1 MMKWSQKV
9 VGAAVGV
16 VAFTA
21 MGIQPVMADGSLDRI
36 KKQGYVNTAVNQEL
50 PYAELK
56 SNGDMVR
63 GEDLT
68 HFYKQ
73 IGFVRHL
80 RR

>member
-50 PYAELK
+50 P
-56 SNGDMVR
+56 
-63 GEDLT
+63 
-68 HFYKQ
+68 
-73 IGFVRHL
+73 
-80 RR
+80 